1 MNETITLISEK
12 EVKKARKEYDC
23 NASLFIRDYLNN
35 CIDLPF
41 SFAEKRAIILA
52 KRNGWKIL
60 KGQPY
65 TKQFNSVDGK
75 TYTFRVIPSMNQICI
90 KYKMY

>member
-1 MNETITLISEK
+1 MSETITLISEK
-12 EVKKARKEYDC
+12 EVKKARKEYHCD
-23 NASLFIRDYLNN
+23 ASLFIRDYLNN

-65 TKQFNSVDGK
+65 TKQFNSVDGE
-75 TYTFRVIPSMNQICI
+75 TYKFRAIPSMHQICL